1 MYTGLCYSDNK
12 VKSRYYDRGTK
23 APPPLQIVVPMT
35 VQQRRS
41 TWSPAIVVEK
51 HEAPRSFKV
60 KTEDG
65 QILSGQ
71 YLAEAALWLA
81 EPV

>member
-1 MYTGLCYSDNK
+1 
-12 VKSRYYDRGTK
+12 
-23 APPPLQIVVPMT
+23 MT

-71 YLAEAALWLA
+71 YLAEAAL
-81 EPV
+81 